1 MKIVSEITLAD
12 FEAWSGARGTLQH
25 IIDEGGCDQL
35 EAVLEDLYPDG
46 MTDTQLNDI
55 LWFEPEW
62 CYEMAGVSDPNAEDD
77 EEDDEDED
85 EEEGLTDEEQ
95 EAFDE
100 FCGQF
105 DGCEGCPYKALETM
119 DDCQSHWKDEVYST

>member
-12 FEAWSGARGTLQH
+12 FEAWSGARETLQH
-25 IIDEGGCDQL
+25 IIDEGGCEQL

-77 EEDDEDED
+77 EDED

-105 DGCEGCPYKALETM
+105 HDCEGCPYKALETM
-119 DDCQSHWKDEVYST
+119 VDCQNPGEDEVYSTG

>member
-12 FEAWSGARGTLQH
+12 FEAWSGGEDTLRH
-25 IIDEGGCDQL
+25 IIDEGGCDNL
-35 EAVLEDLYPDG
+35 EAILEDLYPDG

-55 LWFEPEW
+55 LRFETEW

-77 EEDDEDED
+77 AEDDDE
-85 EEEGLTDEEQ
+85 GWTDEKQ
-95 EAFDE
+95 DAFDE

-105 DGCEGCPYKALETM
+105 HDCEGCPYKALETM
-119 DDCQSHWKDEVYST
+119 VDCQNHWEDEIYST

>member
-1 MKIVSEITLAD
+1 MKIVSETTLAD
-12 FEAWSGARGTLQH
+12 FEAWSGARETLQH
-25 IIDEGGCDQL
+25 IIDEGGCDRL

-62 CYEMAGVSDPNAEDD
+62 CYEMAGVSDPYADDD
-77 EEDDEDED
+77 EED
-85 EEEGLTDEEQ
+85 EEGWTDEKQ
-95 EAFDE
+95 DAFDE

-105 DGCEGCPYKALETM
+105 HDCEGCPYMALETM
-119 DDCQSHWKDEVYST
+119 VDCQNHWEDEVYST

>member
-12 FEAWSGARGTLQH
+12 FEAWSGGEDTLRH
-25 IIDEGGCDQL
+25 IIDEGGCDNL
-35 EAVLEDLYPDG
+35 EAILEDLYPDG

-55 LWFEPEW
+55 LRFETEW

-77 EEDDEDED
+77 TEDDDE
-85 EEEGLTDEEQ
+85 GWTDEKQ
-95 EAFDE
+95 DAFDE

-105 DGCEGCPYKALETM
+105 HDCEGCPYKALETM
-119 DDCQSHWKDEVYST
+119 VDCQNHWEDEVYST